1 MRRAS
6 LEARL
11 AWLGIL
17 TALVDLGSAYV
28 KVALVP
34 RGVTAG
40 DAIQLL
46 GTYPLLALY
55 AWIALD
61 LRSRNATAG
70 AGLAPVLFLA
80 AVTYALGSGVHVAAN
95 SIHDMLDR
103 TGLRDPWHLV
113 YFWDEH
119 LGHYLVD
126 AARAT
131 FVVALTAWEL
141 LVPAV
146 GGPGEG
152 RAVTPPGSRRILLVA
167 GALAYGFIYFA
178 TSVEGQT
185 VPLALPFS
193 TVYAVWAIA
202 RRGRG
207 EATVRTFFGIAAI
220 ASLILFVV
228 WGLRNGG
235 FPEFSRTGLL

>member
-1 MRRAS
+1 MTGGAMRRAS

-28 KVALVP
+28 KVALGP

-55 AWIALD
+55 LWVALG
-61 LRSRNATAG
+61 LRERDTARG
-70 AGLAPVLFLA
+70 RRLAPILFLA
-80 AVTYALGSGVHVAAN
+80 GVTYALGFGIHAAAN
-95 SIHDMLDR
+95 SIHDMLDH
-103 TGLRDPWHLV
+103 TGLGDPWHLA

-131 FVVALTAWEL
+131 FAIALTALEGRTSGSG
-141 LVPAV
+141 AA
-146 GGPGEG
+146 GGP
-152 RAVTPPGSRRILLVA
+152 RRVLLAV

-178 TSVEGQT
+178 TGVEGQT

-193 TVYAVWAIA
+193 AAYAIWALA
-202 RRGRG
+202 RLRRERPG
-207 EATVRTFFGIAAI
+207 AVRSFYLMAAI
-220 ASLILFVV
+220 VSLALFAI
-228 WGLRNGG
+228 WGIRNGG